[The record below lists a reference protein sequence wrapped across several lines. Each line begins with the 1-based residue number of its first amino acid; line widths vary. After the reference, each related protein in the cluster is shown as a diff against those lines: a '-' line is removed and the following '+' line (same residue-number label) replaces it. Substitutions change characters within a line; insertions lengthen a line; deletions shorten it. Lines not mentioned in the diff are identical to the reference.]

1 MSCFDHGGIL
11 KNKILEILAPKGNR
25 QLENIRANSQ
35 LKWRALAQLSRLPEK
50 KKYPLADWSEAVS
63 CLLSCSVHFDT
74 YAQVISSLRPFSQ
87 GLK

>member
-1 MSCFDHGGIL
+1 M
-11 KNKILEILAPKGNR
+11 KNKLLEILAPKGTK

-50 KKYPLADWSEAVS
+50 EKYPLADWSEAVS
-63 CLLSCSVHFDT
+63 YLLCCSVHFDT
-74 YAQVISSLRPFSQ
+74 YAQVANSLRPFSQ